1 MKKFTTGM
9 TVLDSS
15 LGGGIPAGSLVLLVE
30 KPGAGAEIFSFQF
43 AVEGVKKGE
52 SVLYIATDET
62 FENLVDH
69 IKVYFPSF
77 STNDKF
83 KLVSFI
89 SSATSDVVSFL
100 KSSKHDPL
108 GYIRKLFSNL
118 RYDRIVINNLNNL
131 VRNYGEEEVVSL
143 IEELSRKVKK
153 DEAVA
158 LAILVEGAVEKKVEN
173 TLKAIADGIFEF
185 DVQERE
191 NEIQRRL
198 KVIKLRRCM
207 VPKNVFRYDITE
219 KGIRIESLMRVI

>member
-100 KSSKHDPL
+100 KSSKHDHL